1 MRYVQIVYF
10 GTLAANGFVYFKIIL
25 WRGNMIRKMIPAA
38 GIIFFLGLSTKIVG
52 ETSMMLNF
60 KSGIMVL
67 GGTLVIG
74 FLSFPMKSYRDL
86 FKTLFVIF
94 RRNEMDYRILIKDI
108 ARLSRVN
115 RLYGDLVLEKEARRT
130 KNVFLRKGIDLIVD
144 GYESFEIHNIM
155 EKEYEIYFSR
165 KESLVNILNT
175 LQKLAPVIGFLGTI
189 IGLISVLNHLG
200 SPADMGKGMAIALLT
215 TLYGLLIANFL
226 FLPLHKKLTEHLKME
241 SALLYVI
248 IEGVLDISQGKNSRA
263 IAYHLQSYIENYQG
277 RQKDLF
283 ESQAPPKWRVPSN
296 PMEKLAA
303 KKQNA

>member
-1 MRYVQIVYF
+1 
-10 GTLAANGFVYFKIIL
+10 
-25 WRGNMIRKMIPAA
+25 MIPAA

-52 ETSMMLNF
+52 ETSMMLNL

-86 FKTLFVIF
+86 FKTFFVIF
-94 RRNEMDYRILIKDI
+94 RRNEMDHRILIKDI

-277 RQKDLF
+277 KQKDLF
-283 ESQAPPKWRVPSN
+283 ESQVPSKWRVPSN

>member
-1 MRYVQIVYF
+1 
-10 GTLAANGFVYFKIIL
+10 
-25 WRGNMIRKMIPAA
+25 MIRKMIPAA

-52 ETSMMLNF
+52 ETSMMLNL

-94 RRNEMDYRILIKDI
+94 HRNELDYRILIKDI

-175 LQKLAPVIGFLGTI
+175 LQKIAPVIGFLGTI

-248 IEGVLDISQGKNSRA
+248 IEGILDISQGKNSRA

>member
-1 MRYVQIVYF
+1 
-10 GTLAANGFVYFKIIL
+10 
-25 WRGNMIRKMIPAA
+25 MIRKMIPAA
-38 GIIFFLGLSTKIVG
+38 GIIFFLGLSTKIVD
-52 ETSMMLNF
+52 ETSMILNL
-60 KSGIMVL
+60 KSGILVL
-67 GGTLVIG
+67 GGTIVIG

-86 FKTLFVIF
+86 FKTLVVVF

-115 RLYGDLVLEKEARRT
+115 RLFGNLLLEKEAHRI

-155 EKEYEIYFSR
+155 EKEYDIYFSR

-200 SPADMGKGMAIALLT
+200 SPADMGKGMSIALLT

-283 ESQAPPKWRVPSN
+283 ESQVSSKWRVPSN
-296 PMEKLAA
+296 SMDKLTT
-303 KKQNA
+303 KRQNA

>member
-1 MRYVQIVYF
+1 
-10 GTLAANGFVYFKIIL
+10 
-25 WRGNMIRKMIPAA
+25 MIRKMIPAA

-52 ETSMMLNF
+52 ETSMMLNL

-74 FLSFPMKSYRDL
+74 LLSFPMKSYRDL

-283 ESQAPPKWRVPSN
+283 ESQVPSKWRVPSN

>member
-1 MRYVQIVYF
+1 VHYAQIIFY
-10 GTLAANGFVYFKIIL
+10 GTLAAYGFGYFKIIL
-25 WRGNMIRKMIPAA
+25 WRKNMIRKMIPAA

-52 ETSMMLNF
+52 ETSMMLNL
-60 KSGIMVL
+60 KSFIMVL

-94 RRNEMDYRILIKDI
+94 HRNELDYRILIKDI
-108 ARLSRVN
+108 TRLSRVN

-175 LQKLAPVIGFLGTI
+175 LQKIAPVIGFLGTI

-215 TLYGLLIANFL
+215 TLHGLLIANFL

>member
-1 MRYVQIVYF
+1 
-10 GTLAANGFVYFKIIL
+10 
-25 WRGNMIRKMIPAA
+25 MIRKMIPAA
-38 GIIFFLGLSTKIVG
+38 GIIFFLGLSTKIVD
-52 ETSMMLNF
+52 ETSMILNL

-115 RLYGDLVLEKEARRT
+115 RLFGNLLLEKEAHRI

-155 EKEYEIYFSR
+155 EKEYDIYFSR

-200 SPADMGKGMAIALLT
+200 SPADMGKGMSIALLT

-283 ESQAPPKWRVPSN
+283 ESQVPSKWRVPSN
-296 PMEKLAA
+296 PIEKLAA

>member
-1 MRYVQIVYF
+1 
-10 GTLAANGFVYFKIIL
+10 
-25 WRGNMIRKMIPAA
+25 MIRKMIPAA

-52 ETSMMLNF
+52 ETSMMLNL
-60 KSGIMVL
+60 KSGVMVL

-115 RLYGDLVLEKEARRT
+115 RLYGDLVLEKEARQT

-144 GYESFEIHNIM
+144 GYESFDIHNIM

>member
-52 ETSMMLNF
+52 ETSMMLNL

-94 RRNEMDYRILIKDI
+94 HRNELDYRILIKDI

-175 LQKLAPVIGFLGTI
+175 LQKIAPVIGFLGTI

-200 SPADMGKGMAIALLT
+200 SPADMGKGMAVALLT

-283 ESQAPPKWRVPSN
+283 ESQVPSKWRVPSN
-296 PMEKLAA
+296 PIEKLAA

>member
-1 MRYVQIVYF
+1 
-10 GTLAANGFVYFKIIL
+10 
-25 WRGNMIRKMIPAA
+25 MIRKMIPAA

-52 ETSMMLNF
+52 ETSMMLNL
-60 KSGIMVL
+60 KSGVMVL

-115 RLYGDLVLEKEARRT
+115 RLYGDLVLEKEARQT

-144 GYESFEIHNIM
+144 GYESFDIHNIM

-165 KESLVNILNT
+165 KESLVNILST

-283 ESQAPPKWRVPSN
+283 ESQAPSKWRVPSD

-303 KKQNA
+303 KRQNA

>member
-52 ETSMMLNF
+52 ETSMMLNL

-263 IAYHLQSYIENYQG
+263 IAYHLQSYIENFQG

-283 ESQAPPKWRVPSN
+283 ESQVPSKWRVPSN

>member
-1 MRYVQIVYF
+1 
-10 GTLAANGFVYFKIIL
+10 
-25 WRGNMIRKMIPAA
+25 MIRKMIPTA
-38 GIIFFLGLSTKIVG
+38 GIVFFLMLSTKIVD
-52 ETSMMLNF
+52 ETSMVLNL
-60 KSGIMVL
+60 KSGILVL
-67 GGTLVIG
+67 GGTLIIG
-74 FLSFPMKSYRDL
+74 FLSFPMKNYRDL

-94 RRNEMDYRILIKDI
+94 RRNEMDYRILVKDI

-115 RLYGDLVLEKEARRT
+115 RLYGNLLLEKEAHRI

-165 KESLVNILNT
+165 KESLANILST
-175 LQKLAPVIGFLGTI
+175 LQKIAPVIGFLGTI

-200 SPADMGKGMAIALLT
+200 SPPDMGKGMAIALLT
-215 TLYGLLIANFL
+215 TLYGLLIGNFL
-226 FLPLHKKLTEHLKME
+226 FLPLHKKLSEHLKME

-248 IEGVLDISQGKNSRA
+248 IEGVLDISQGKNSKA

-283 ESQAPPKWRVPSN
+283 ESQVSTNRRVPSN
-296 PMEKLAA
+296 PMEKLATKRQSA
-303 KKQNA
+303 

>member
-1 MRYVQIVYF
+1 
-10 GTLAANGFVYFKIIL
+10 
-25 WRGNMIRKMIPAA
+25 MIRKMIPAA

-52 ETSMMLNF
+52 ETSMMLNL
-60 KSGIMVL
+60 KSAIMVL

-86 FKTLFVIF
+86 FKTFFVIF

-283 ESQAPPKWRVPSN
+283 ESQVPSKWRVLSN

>member
-1 MRYVQIVYF
+1 
-10 GTLAANGFVYFKIIL
+10 
-25 WRGNMIRKMIPAA
+25 MIRKMIPAA

-52 ETSMMLNF
+52 ETSMMLNL

-86 FKTLFVIF
+86 FKTFFVIF

-283 ESQAPPKWRVPSN
+283 ESQVPSKWRVPSN
-296 PMEKLAA
+296 PIEKLAA

>member
-1 MRYVQIVYF
+1 
-10 GTLAANGFVYFKIIL
+10 
-25 WRGNMIRKMIPAA
+25 MIRKMIPAA

-52 ETSMMLNF
+52 ETSMMLNL

-94 RRNEMDYRILIKDI
+94 HRNELDYRILIKDI

-175 LQKLAPVIGFLGTI
+175 LQKIAPVIGFLGTI

>member
-1 MRYVQIVYF
+1 
-10 GTLAANGFVYFKIIL
+10 
-25 WRGNMIRKMIPAA
+25 MIRKMIPAA

-52 ETSMMLNF
+52 ETSMMLNL

-86 FKTLFVIF
+86 FKTFFVIF

-283 ESQAPPKWRVPSN
+283 ESQVPSKWRVPSN

>member
-1 MRYVQIVYF
+1 
-10 GTLAANGFVYFKIIL
+10 
-25 WRGNMIRKMIPAA
+25 MIRKMIPAA

-52 ETSMMLNF
+52 ETSMMLNL

-94 RRNEMDYRILIKDI
+94 HRNELDYRILIKDI

-175 LQKLAPVIGFLGTI
+175 LQKIAPVIGFLGTI

-303 KKQNA
+303 KKHA

>member
-1 MRYVQIVYF
+1 
-10 GTLAANGFVYFKIIL
+10 
-25 WRGNMIRKMIPAA
+25 MIRKMIPAA

-52 ETSMMLNF
+52 ETSMMLNL
-60 KSGIMVL
+60 KSAIMVL

-86 FKTLFVIF
+86 FKTFFVIF

-277 RQKDLF
+277 KQKDLF
-283 ESQAPPKWRVPSN
+283 ESQVPSKWRVPSN

>member
-1 MRYVQIVYF
+1 
-10 GTLAANGFVYFKIIL
+10 
-25 WRGNMIRKMIPAA
+25 MIRKMIPAA
-38 GIIFFLGLSTKIVG
+38 VIIFFLGLSTKIVG
-52 ETSMMLNF
+52 ETSVMLNL
-60 KSGIMVL
+60 KSGILVL

-94 RRNEMDYRILIKDI
+94 RRNEMDSRILIKDI

-115 RLYGDLVLEKEARRT
+115 RLYGNLLLEKEAHRT

-155 EKEYEIYFSR
+155 EKEYDIYFSR

-175 LQKLAPVIGFLGTI
+175 LQKIAPVIGFLGTI

-263 IAYHLQSYIENYQG
+263 IAYHLQSYIENFQG

-283 ESQAPPKWRVPSN
+283 ESQVPSKWRVPSN

>member
-1 MRYVQIVYF
+1 
-10 GTLAANGFVYFKIIL
+10 
-25 WRGNMIRKMIPAA
+25 MIRKMIPAA

-52 ETSMMLNF
+52 ETSMMLNL

-94 RRNEMDYRILIKDI
+94 HRNEMDYRILIKDI
-108 ARLSRVN
+108 SRLSRVN
-115 RLYGDLVLEKEARRT
+115 RLYGNLLLEKEAHRT

-226 FLPLHKKLTEHLKME
+226 FLPLHKKLSEHLKME
-241 SALLYVI
+241 SAFLYVI

-277 RQKDLF
+277 KQKDLF
-283 ESQAPPKWRVPSN
+283 ESQVPSKWRVPSN

>member
-1 MRYVQIVYF
+1 
-10 GTLAANGFVYFKIIL
+10 
-25 WRGNMIRKMIPAA
+25 MIRKMIPAA
-38 GIIFFLGLSTKIVG
+38 GIIFFLGLSTKIVD
-52 ETSMMLNF
+52 ETSMILNL
-60 KSGIMVL
+60 KSGILVL
-67 GGTLVIG
+67 GGTIVIG

-86 FKTLFVIF
+86 FKTLVVVF

-115 RLYGDLVLEKEARRT
+115 RLYGNLLLEKEAHRT

-155 EKEYEIYFSR
+155 EKEYDIYFSR

-200 SPADMGKGMAIALLT
+200 SPADMGKGMSIALLT

-283 ESQAPPKWRVPSN
+283 ESQVSSKWRVPSN
-296 PMEKLAA
+296 SMDKLTT
-303 KKQNA
+303 KRQNA

>member
-1 MRYVQIVYF
+1 
-10 GTLAANGFVYFKIIL
+10 
-25 WRGNMIRKMIPAA
+25 
-38 GIIFFLGLSTKIVG
+38 
-52 ETSMMLNF
+52 
-60 KSGIMVL
+60 
-67 GGTLVIG
+67 
-74 FLSFPMKSYRDL
+74 
-86 FKTLFVIF
+86 
-94 RRNEMDYRILIKDI
+94 MDYRILIKDI

-263 IAYHLQSYIENYQG
+263 IAYHLQSYIENFQG

-283 ESQAPPKWRVPSN
+283 ESQVPSKWRVPSN

>member
-1 MRYVQIVYF
+1 MDLSI
-10 GTLAANGFVYFKIIL
+10 KIIL
-25 WRGNMIRKMIPAA
+25 WRGKMIRKMIPAA

-52 ETSMMLNF
+52 ETSMMLNL
-60 KSGIMVL
+60 KSGILVL

-74 FLSFPMKSYRDL
+74 FLSFPMKNYRDL

-115 RLYGDLVLEKEARRT
+115 RLYGNLVLEKEAHRT

-226 FLPLHKKLTEHLKME
+226 FLPLQKKLSEHLKME

-283 ESQAPPKWRVPSN
+283 ESQVPSKWTVPSN

>member
-1 MRYVQIVYF
+1 
-10 GTLAANGFVYFKIIL
+10 
-25 WRGNMIRKMIPAA
+25 MIRKMIPAA

-52 ETSMMLNF
+52 ETSMMLNL
-60 KSGIMVL
+60 KSAIMVL

-86 FKTLFVIF
+86 FKTFFVIF

-263 IAYHLQSYIENYQG
+263 IAYHLQSYIENFQG

-283 ESQAPPKWRVPSN
+283 ESQVPSKWRVPSN

>member
-1 MRYVQIVYF
+1 
-10 GTLAANGFVYFKIIL
+10 
-25 WRGNMIRKMIPAA
+25 MIRKMIPAA
-38 GIIFFLGLSTKIVG
+38 VIIFFLGLSTKIVG
-52 ETSMMLNF
+52 ETSVMLNL
-60 KSGIMVL
+60 KSGILVL

-115 RLYGDLVLEKEARRT
+115 RLYGNLLLEKEAHRT

-155 EKEYEIYFSR
+155 EKEYDIYFSR

-175 LQKLAPVIGFLGTI
+175 LQKIAPVIGFLGTI

-226 FLPLHKKLTEHLKME
+226 FLPLHKKLSEHLKME

-283 ESQAPPKWRVPSN
+283 ESQAPSKWPVPSN

-303 KKQNA
+303 KRQNA

>member
-1 MRYVQIVYF
+1 
-10 GTLAANGFVYFKIIL
+10 
-25 WRGNMIRKMIPAA
+25 MIPAA
-38 GIIFFLGLSTKIVG
+38 GIIFFLGLSTKIVD
-52 ETSMMLNF
+52 ETSMILNL
-60 KSGIMVL
+60 KSGILVL
-67 GGTLVIG
+67 GGTIVIG

-86 FKTLFVIF
+86 FKTLVVVF

-115 RLYGDLVLEKEARRT
+115 RLFGNLLLEKEAHRT

-155 EKEYEIYFSR
+155 EKEYDIYFSR

-175 LQKLAPVIGFLGTI
+175 LQKIAPVIGFLGTI

-283 ESQAPPKWRVPSN
+283 ESQVSSKWRVPSN
-296 PMEKLAA
+296 SMDKLTT
-303 KKQNA
+303 KRQNA